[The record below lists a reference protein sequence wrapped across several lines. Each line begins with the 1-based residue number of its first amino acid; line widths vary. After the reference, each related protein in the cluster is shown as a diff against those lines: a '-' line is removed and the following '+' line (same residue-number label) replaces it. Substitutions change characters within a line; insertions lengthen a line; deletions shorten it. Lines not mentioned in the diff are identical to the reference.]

1 MYESFLIAGFGGQ
14 GIMFSGKLL
23 AYAGLKEG
31 KKVTYF
37 PSYGAEMRGGTA
49 NCTVIISNSL
59 ISSPVVSYPLNAI
72 IMSQPSMEK
81 FFFRIARKGKVVIN
95 TSLVK
100 SRFKRD
106 DLDIIEIP
114 ANEIAEKIGDI
125 RIANMVAL
133 GALMGKLG
141 ILSLEALTHS
151 LKEVIS
157 RDKMDL
163 FSLNEQALREGDKFV
178 REVS

>member
-14 GIMFSGKLL
+14 GLMFSGKLL
-23 AYAGLKEG
+23 AYAGLREG

-49 NCTVIISNSL
+49 NCTVIISNSP
-59 ISSPVVSYPLNAI
+59 ISSPIVSHPLNAI
-72 IMSQPSMEK
+72 IMSQPSAVK
-81 FFFRIARKGKVVIN
+81 FFPKIAKQGKVVVN

-100 SRFKRD
+100 EEFKRK
-106 DLDIIEIP
+106 DLDIIKIP
-114 ANEIAEKIGDI
+114 ANEIAEKIGEL

-133 GALMGKLG
+133 GALIKKLG
-141 ILSLEALTHS
+141 ILSLETVIES

-157 RDKMDL
+157 KDRMYL
-163 FSLNEQALREGDKFV
+163 LSLNKQALREGEKFV
-178 REVS
+178 LRIN